1 MRGRCDA
8 ITENH
13 WGAMEDGVTLFWL
26 EETAGT
32 AASARVQ
39 LWGGVNQTGT
49 WGDLVNYG
57 MPAGWGLTHLGGGQ
71 FRLYQHSYDM
81 VEMDGSTSGASDKP
95 YYFQWAQWGGKGVG
109 LLEYV
114 GLPLTEEEL
123 LRLETAPSNPDVKGL
138 LEQVKEKGELT
149 DILYRANGI
158 VNINYKVAEGGAV
171 SYHNLNLQL
180 RDGAFGLV
188 MGNQH
193 PESSIALETSDFGG
207 TYLPRISAED
217 RDVVYPSPPA

>member
-1 MRGRCDA
+1 M
-8 ITENH
+8 
-13 WGAMEDGVTLFWL
+13 
-26 EETAGT
+26 
-32 AASARVQ
+32 
-39 LWGGVNQTGT
+39 NQTGT

-81 VEMDGSTSGASDKP
+81 LEMDGSTTGASDKP
-95 YYFQWAQWGGKGVG
+95 YYFYWGGAGAGPVEYGG
-109 LLEYV
+109 LRI
-114 GLPLTEEEL
+114 TEEQL
-123 LRLETAPSNPDVKGL
+123 KALAPNPSNPELEGL
-138 LEQVKEKGELT
+138 LQQVREKGELT

-158 VNINYKVAEGGAV
+158 VNINYRVAEGDTV

-188 MGNQH
+188 AGNQS

-207 TYLPRISAED
+207 TYLPYSSE
-217 RDVVYPSPPA
+217 RDVVYPEVRGAVQPAA